1 MTSLKEQAQQ
11 LIDRFR
17 DASSPETDEPA
28 DEIDPESLTSPG
40 TVSDPQLE
48 RRRAVEAAER
58 ERESRQSPVTKFE
71 ELRREEEA
79 ALHEHTPRLADPS

>member
-1 MTSLKEQAQQ
+1 MTSIREQTQQ

-17 DASSPETDEPA
+17 DGSRSETPEST
-28 DEIDPESLTSPG
+28 DEIDPDSLTSPG

-58 ERESRQSPVTKFE
+58 EREAGC
-71 ELRREEEA
+71 RR
-79 ALHEHTPRLADPS
+79 

>member
-1 MTSLKEQAQQ
+1 MTTLREQAQQ
-11 LIDRFR
+11 LVDRFR
-17 DASSPETDEPA
+17 AQPDPVPPEV
-28 DEIDPESLTSPG
+28 DEIDPDSLTSPG

-58 ERESRQSPVTKFE
+58 ERESRESTVTKFE

-79 ALHEHTPRLADPS
+79 ALHQHTATLGDST